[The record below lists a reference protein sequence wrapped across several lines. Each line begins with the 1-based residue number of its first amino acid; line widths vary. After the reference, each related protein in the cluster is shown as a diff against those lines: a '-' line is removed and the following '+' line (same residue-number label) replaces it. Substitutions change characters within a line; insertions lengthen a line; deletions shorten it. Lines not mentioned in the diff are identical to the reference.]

1 MGEIILGYR
10 NRVTAILM
18 CKGSVS
24 LTNFIDL
31 FFDMYQCIILK
42 KGQVTQSGP
51 FRQRKS
57 FETHSKA
64 KIAKTIKSADKK

>member
-1 MGEIILGYR
+1 
-10 NRVTAILM
+10 
-18 CKGSVS
+18 
-24 LTNFIDL
+24 
-31 FFDMYQCIILK
+31 MYQCIILK

-64 KIAKTIKSADKK
+64 KIAKTIKSADKENKYLEKY